1 MPVHE
6 ELVMKHLK
14 SMEGV
19 PESILP
25 SYDGFG
31 IANIMPSVSAWLGGK
46 TMPAAP
52 LDESIT
58 KHFAKNYKQVL
69 VILVDALGYKQLR
82 KWIADGHLPFWQAQA
97 EKGHIFP
104 LTSICPST
112 TASALTSIWTGS
124 TPSQHGVIGYEM
136 WLWQLGMS
144 INNIFHMPAFF
155 EGDMGGL
162 SRGGFNPQTFL
173 GMDPIGTL
181 FKKWN
186 IDTHSV
192 MPSHIVGSGLSRMHL
207 NDATFH
213 GYSSE
218 SDLWMKVQQLLM
230 NPNPR
235 RQFVYAYWSVVDTLS
250 HRYGTYAEVGLDSF
264 TNFSN
269 SFERLLIEKVNKRK
283 PGDTLV
289 LLTADHGS
297 VTTPVDE
304 KYNMVNHPELRKMLV
319 MPPTCEARLPF
330 LYIKNGRDEAVRDYF
345 EKTWPD
351 KFRFLDRKQTLRM
364 ELFGMGTPHP
374 DLENRIGDLI
384 AVPTDPEAYL
394 WWPNK
399 LNHMAGRHG
408 GLHEDEMLVPLLG
421 FEL

>member
-19 PESILP
+19 PDSILP

-31 IANIMPSVSAWLGGK
+31 IANIIPSVSAWLGGK
-46 TMPAAP
+46 SLAAAA
-52 LDESIT
+52 LDESISN
-58 KHFAKNYKQVL
+58 HFAKNYKQVL

-82 KWIADGHLPFWQAQA
+82 RWIADGHLPFWQTQIEA
-97 EKGHIFP
+97 GHLFP

-162 SRGGFNPQTFL
+162 SRGGFNPQAFL
-173 GMDPIGTL
+173 GIDPIGTH
-181 FKKWN
+181 FKKWG
-186 IDTHSV
+186 IDTHAV
-192 MPSHIVGSGLSRMHL
+192 MPSHIIGSGLSRMHL

-218 SDLWMKVQQLLM
+218 SDMWMKVCQLLI

-304 KYNMVNHPELRKMLV
+304 NYNLVNHPELRKMLV

-330 LYIKNGRDEAVRDYF
+330 LYTKNGQDETVRDYF
-345 EKTWPD
+345 EKTWPG
-351 KFRFLDRKQTLRM
+351 KFKLINREQALQM
-364 ELFGMGTPHP
+364 ELFGKGAPNP
-374 DLENRIGDLI
+374 DLDNRIGDLV
-384 AVPTDPEAYL
+384 AVVTDPEAYL

>member
-1 MPVHE
+1 MPAHE

-19 PESILP
+19 PDSILP

-31 IANIMPSVSAWLGGK
+31 IANIIPSVSAWLGGK
-46 TMPAAP
+46 SLPAAP
-52 LDESIT
+52 LDESISN
-58 KHFAKNYKQVL
+58 HFAKNYKQVL

-82 KWIADGHLPFWQAQA
+82 RWIADGHLPFWQTQIEA
-97 EKGHIFP
+97 GHLFP

-173 GMDPIGTL
+173 GIDPIGTH
-181 FKKWN
+181 FKKWG
-186 IDTHSV
+186 IDTHAV
-192 MPSHIVGSGLSRMHL
+192 MPSHIIGSGLSRMHL

-218 SDLWMKVQQLLM
+218 SDMWMKVRQLLI

-304 KYNMVNHPELRKMLV
+304 NYNLVNHPELRKMLV
-319 MPPTCEARLPF
+319 IPPTCEARLPF
-330 LYIKNGRDEAVRDYF
+330 LYTKNGQDETVRDYF
-345 EKTWPD
+345 EKTWPG
-351 KFRFLDRKQTLRM
+351 KFKLINREQALQM
-364 ELFGMGTPHP
+364 ELFGKGAPNP
-374 DLENRIGDLI
+374 DLDNRIGDLV
-384 AVPTDPEAYL
+384 AVVTDSEAYL

>member
-1 MPVHE
+1 
-6 ELVMKHLK
+6 
-14 SMEGV
+14 
-19 PESILP
+19 
-25 SYDGFG
+25 
-31 IANIMPSVSAWLGGK
+31 
-46 TMPAAP
+46 
-52 LDESIT
+52 
-58 KHFAKNYKQVL
+58 
-69 VILVDALGYKQLR
+69 
-82 KWIADGHLPFWQAQA
+82 
-97 EKGHIFP
+97 
-104 LTSICPST
+104 
-112 TASALTSIWTGS
+112 
-124 TPSQHGVIGYEM
+124 
-136 WLWQLGMS
+136 
-144 INNIFHMPAFF
+144 
-155 EGDMGGL
+155 MGGL

-250 HRYGTYAEVGLDSF
+250 HRYGTNAEVGLDSF

-304 KYNMVNHPELRKMLV
+304 NYNLVNHPELRKMLV

-345 EKTWPD
+345 EKTWPG
-351 KFRFLDRKQTLRM
+351 KFKLIIREQALQM
-364 ELFGMGTPHP
+364 ELFGKGAPNP
-374 DLENRIGDLI
+374 DLDNRIGDLV
-384 AVPTDPEAYL
+384 AVVTDPEAYL

>member
-14 SMEGV
+14 SLEGV

-31 IANIMPSVSAWLGGK
+31 IANIMPSVSAWLGGGAL
-46 TMPAAP
+46 PALP

-58 KHFAKNYKQVL
+58 THFAKNYKQVL
-69 VILVDALGYKQLR
+69 VILVDALGYKPLR
-82 KWIADGHLPFWQAQA
+82 QWMADGQLPFWQARAQA
-97 EKGHIFP
+97 GHLFP

-124 TPSQHGVIGYEM
+124 TPSQHGIIGYEM
-136 WLWQLGMS
+136 WLWQLGMT

-162 SRGGFNPQTFL
+162 SRAGFDPQTFL
-173 GMDPIGTL
+173 GLEPIGTV
-181 FKKWN
+181 FKKWG

-207 NDATFH
+207 SDATFH
-213 GYSSE
+213 GYTSE
-218 SDLWMKVQQLLM
+218 SDLWIKVRQLLL

-250 HRYGTYAEVGLDSF
+250 HRYGTDAEAGLESF
-264 TNFSN
+264 VNFSN
-269 SFERLLIEKVNKRK
+269 SLERILMEKVIQRK
-283 PGDTLV
+283 PGNTLV

-297 VTTPVDE
+297 VTTPYDE
-304 KYNMVNHPELRKMLV
+304 HYNLVNHPELREMLV

-330 LYIKNGRDEAVRDYF
+330 FYVKKGRDEALRHYLDA
-345 EKTWPD
+345 TWPG
-351 KFRFLDRKQTLRM
+351 KFKLIDREEALRM
-364 ELFGMGTPHP
+364 ELFGKGTPHP
-374 DLENRIGDLI
+374 DLENRIGDFI
-384 AVPTDPEAYL
+384 AVVTDPEAYL

-399 LNHMAGRHG
+399 FNHLLGRHG